1 MFARSIGAARRSLG
15 TAALAVAL
23 VAAPALAQEDGGY
36 GPQKVVYH
44 INGEGGEDG
53 DGYRPA
59 MTNIQNHIDAVGA
72 ENIEVQVVL
81 HGPGLGLLRHAL
93 DNQALQMDVTSLK
106 TQNVQ
111 FRVCEI
117 TLERGDISYEDDLF
131 EVWEE
136 DLVPSGV
143 AEVAR
148 LQGMGYS
155 YIKP

>member
-1 MFARSIGAARRSLG
+1 MFARKLGAVGL
-15 TAALAVAL
+15 TVALAVT
-23 VAAPALAQEDGGY
+23 PAIAQEDGYY
-36 GPQKVVYH
+36 GEQKVVYH
-44 INGEGGEDG
+44 INFDGGENG
-53 DGYRPA
+53 DDYRPA
-59 MTNIQNHIDAVGA
+59 MTNIQNHIDAVGVD
-72 ENIEVQVVL
+72 NLEVQVVL

-93 DNQALQMDVTSLK
+93 DNQALQMDITSLK
-106 TQNVQ
+106 TQNVR

-117 TLERGDISYEDDLF
+117 TLERGDISFEDDLF

-148 LQGMGYS
+148 LQGMGWS

>member
-1 MFARSIGAARRSLG
+1 MKRIGYLVLAGMIGGTGAASAESDSYFG
-15 TAALAVAL
+15 
-23 VAAPALAQEDGGY
+23 E
-36 GPQKVVYH
+36 QKVVYH
-44 INGEGGEDG
+44 INYDGGDGG

-72 ENIEVQVVL
+72 ENLEVLVVL
-81 HGPGLGLLRHAL
+81 HGDGLGLLRDAM

-106 TQNVQ
+106 TQNVA
-111 FRVCEI
+111 FRICQI
-117 TLERGDISYEDDLF
+117 TLDRREISFEDDLF

-136 DLVPSGV
+136 DIVPSGV

-148 LQGMGYS
+148 LQQMGYA

>member
-1 MFARSIGAARRSLG
+1 MMSACKLG
-15 TAALAVAL
+15 AVAL
-23 VAAPALAQEDGGY
+23 TMALAAAPALAQQDDYFGE
-36 GPQKVVYH
+36 QKVVYH
-44 INGEGGEDG
+44 INFDGGETG
-53 DGYRPA
+53 DGYRAA
-59 MTNIQNHIDAVGA
+59 MTNIQNHIDAVGVDKL
-72 ENIEVQVVL
+72 EVQVVL

-117 TLERGDISYEDDLF
+117 TLERGDISYEEELF

-148 LQGMGYS
+148 LQGMGWS